1 MSLDY
6 PVVCPHCGE
15 NHAIPYDDVRHHI
28 YKILGQESA
37 KKRQDLD
44 KHLAYM
50 RERMQAKRQGEVSKL
65 SVYEQAIL
73 ELSQRENLA
82 NFKLREIADIIGLTG
97 KHRISYVSRLI
108 TILNQKGLL
117 TTERRLP
124 AFTVQQP

>member
-1 MSLDY
+1 MSFDF
-6 PVVCPHCGE
+6 PTKCPHCGE
-15 NHAIPYDDVRHHI
+15 NHTIPYEDVRHHI

-44 KHLAYM
+44 EHLAYM
-50 RERMQAKRQGEVSKL
+50 RERMKQKRQGEASKL

-73 ELSQRENLA
+73 ELSERENLA

-108 TILNQKGLL
+108 TSL
-117 TTERRLP
+117 
-124 AFTVQQP
+124 